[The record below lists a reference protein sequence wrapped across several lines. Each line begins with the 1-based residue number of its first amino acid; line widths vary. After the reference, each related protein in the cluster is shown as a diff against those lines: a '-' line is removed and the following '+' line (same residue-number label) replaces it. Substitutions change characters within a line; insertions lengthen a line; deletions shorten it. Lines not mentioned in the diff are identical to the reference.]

1 MLACFG
7 YLTLLRSSSFPEW
20 HQDELKTMADIDFE
34 FASKRQAHT
43 YAQILS
49 TYLTLPIPR
58 SEILTAPRLIYDW
71 DEDMIRKTLS
81 RLTIDRCRV
90 LLMAS
95 DFEGIS
101 QDFGDWEKE
110 PWYQTEYQVKDIGRA
125 FVEKVS
131 SNLYLN
137 PLRYYY
143 LNKQ

>member
-101 QDFGDWEKE
+101 QDFGDWENTRGVVE
-110 PWYQTEYQVKDIGRA
+110 LRVDIS
-125 FVEKVS
+125 ESDVS
-131 SNLYLN
+131 S
-137 PLRYYY
+137 PARG
-143 LNKQ
+143 KDEPG